1 MQPRRV
7 QSQKTVSQ
15 PQHVLTQ
22 PTVTELQPVPV
33 QQDVPDIKFFLLLF
47 KLKHN
52 CKLKLYS
59 IRSVP
64 LPPKKNKFV
73 LGEKGL
79 SDNNKLI

>member
-33 QQDVPDIKFFLLLF
+33 QQDVPKFF